1 MQDRFIDNLADIYHI
16 NRGGTLESNFER
28 KDRSTKIENIAENKE
43 RLLKFFKKKLLKICL
58 F

>member
-16 NRGGTLESNFER
+16 NRGGTLESNLKR

-43 RLLKFFKKKLLKICL
+43 RLLKF
-58 F
+58 